1 MDRCGL
7 LGITGERRASVS
19 RPSLPLPT
27 PSMSLRWV
35 RLLQVS
41 ASAILLAACFRQVSH
56 LPVLRPI
63 VTAVYDV
70 VIDEVYSDGRPDTV
84 LIGDSSV
91 VFSLPTAE
99 AVPPWRAQFDSFPP
113 GLIAELA
120 RRSATPLPSSLLAL
134 PPSARTIT
142 SAELGEIFSSAGGR
156 WTEFYRRY
164 PRQRLWITLSP
175 VVFNQDSTQAL
186 LYREYHCGSLCGS
199 GDLMWLERRNDST
212 WHVRKSLNHW
222 VS

>member
-7 LGITGERRASVS
+7 LRITVERRARVT
-19 RPSLPLPT
+19 PSAPPLAT
-27 PSMSLRWV
+27 PSMSLRSV

-41 ASAILLAACFRQVSH
+41 ASAILLAACVRQVSH
-56 LPVLRPI
+56 PQPLRPI

-70 VIDEVYSDGRPDTV
+70 VIDDVYGDGRPDTI

-99 AVPPWRAQFDSFPP
+99 TVPQWRAQFDSFPS
-113 GLIAELA
+113 GLVAELA
-120 RRSATPLPSSLLAL
+120 RRSAIPLPSSRLAL

-142 SAELGEIFSSAGGR
+142 SAELAEIFSSAGGR

-164 PRQRLWITLSP
+164 PRQRVWIRLSP
-175 VVFNQDSTQAL
+175 VVFNQDSTQAV
-186 LYREYHCGSLCGS
+186 LYREYYCGSLCGS
-199 GDLMWLERRNDST
+199 GDLMWLDRRNDST